1 VLEGG
6 VTAEALA
13 LQSALVRVERAMGGT
28 YPSSAKAIVNERSG
42 AGFTLRS
49 RWRPADVDP
58 GLVASLVAD
67 LAAAP

>member
-1 VLEGG
+1 MG
-6 VTAEALA
+6 VE
-13 LQSALVRVERAMGGT
+13 QAMGGT

-58 GLVASLVAD
+58 ALVRVRSWPTLARGALTPAS
-67 LAAAP
+67 